1 MAIQSLGSAAAAPR
15 PPQTDRASSG
25 PISISANGAN
35 NRPQQAAVASGA
47 VNTQNQVAQANG
59 VDTAN
64 AVKRP
69 DDPTSVDELNEAVK
83 NINQSLSALSQNLE
97 FSVDTDS
104 KRTVV
109 KVIDQQTKEVIR
121 QIPSEETL
129 EIAKA
134 LDTVKGLL
142 IKQQA

>member
-1 MAIQSLGSAAAAPR
+1 MAIQSLGTAAAPR
-15 PPQTDRASSG
+15 PPQPDRAASGSS
-25 PISISANGAN
+25 PVGAN
-35 NRPQQAAVASGA
+35 RASVQQFTGATGA
-47 VNTQNQVAQANG
+47 VNTQNSQASG
-59 VDTAN
+59 VESAN
-64 AVKRP
+64 AVQRP
-69 DDPTSVDELNEAVK
+69 EDANSLEQLNQAVK

-121 QIPSEETL
+121 QIPSKETL

>member
-1 MAIQSLGSAAAAPR
+1 MAIQSLGTAAAAPK
-15 PPQTDRASSG
+15 PPQPARAASG
-25 PISISANGAN
+25 PI
-35 NRPQQAAVASGA
+35 AVGASGA
-47 VNTQNQVAQANG
+47 NSRAQQSIGPSGAANTQNQVSHAGN

-69 DDPTSVDELNEAVK
+69 DDPASIDQLNEAVK
-83 NINQSLSALSQNLE
+83 NINQSLSVLSQNLE

-129 EIAKA
+129 QIAKA

>member
-1 MAIQSLGSAAAAPR
+1 MAIQSLGTAAAPR
-15 PPQTDRASSG
+15 TPQQDRAAPGSFTVGASSR
-25 PISISANGAN
+25 ANVQQFTGATD
-35 NRPQQAAVASGA
+35 VIKS
-47 VNTQNQVAQANG
+47 QNAQATQASS

-64 AVKRP
+64 AVQRP
-69 DDPTSVDELNEAVK
+69 EDPNSLEQLNQAVK
-83 NINQSLSALSQNLE
+83 NINQSLSVLSQNLE

-121 QIPSEETL
+121 QIPSKETL

-142 IKQQA
+142 ITQQA

>member
-1 MAIQSLGSAAAAPR
+1 MAIQSLGTAAAAPR
-15 PPQTDRASSG
+15 PPQPDRAASG
-25 PISISANGAN
+25 PITVG
-35 NRPQQAAVASGA
+35 ASGA
-47 VNTQNQVAQANG
+47 NSRTQQSTGPTGAANTQNQVGQTGN

-69 DDPTSVDELNEAVK
+69 EDPASIDQLNEAVK

>member
-1 MAIQSLGSAAAAPR
+1 MAIQSLGTAASSR
-15 PPQTDRASSG
+15 PSPPDRTNSGVSVVANRASG
-25 PISISANGAN
+25 QP
-35 NRPQQAAVASGA
+35 
-47 VNTQNQVAQANG
+47 AQANAANG
-59 VDTAN
+59 PGQTQGLQATSVDTTN
-64 AVKRP
+64 AVKKT
-69 DDPTSVDELNEAVK
+69 DEAPTLEQVNQAVQ
-83 NINQSLSALSQNLE
+83 NINKSLRSLNQNLE
-97 FSVDTDS
+97 FSVDSDS

-109 KVIDQQTKEVIR
+109 KVVDQSTKEVIR